1 MLLLSR
7 RLTCSIIQIISSR
20 GVSAIAGRAGNEKFK
35 RDPGKPGSVNKFN
48 EYQPNFTLYEVKYES
63 MLIAFVEN
71 QVAALE
77 DHLSVQSSEVRFENI
92 AAENLKTAAEMFMY
106 LNTCPGNDS
115 LKNWFRSW
123 SLFYDDLF
131 KAHNI
136 DHIILT
142 MNRIIKSNLPPN
154 KDAKVGSVLKRTA
167 KLLSLKLGKIQSL
180 LPGQSR
186 NVTYTDDQS
195 MNTSEGKKIA
205 KVGVSGKN

>member
-1 MLLLSR
+1 M
-7 RLTCSIIQIISSR
+7 
-20 GVSAIAGRAGNEKFK
+20 
-35 RDPGKPGSVNKFN
+35 NKFN

-77 DHLSVQSSEVRFENI
+77 DHLSVKSSEVRFENI
-92 AAENLKTAAEMFMY
+92 AAENLKSAAEMFMY

-136 DHIILT
+136 DYIILT

>member
-1 MLLLSR
+1 
-7 RLTCSIIQIISSR
+7 
-20 GVSAIAGRAGNEKFK
+20 
-35 RDPGKPGSVNKFN
+35 
-48 EYQPNFTLYEVKYES
+48 
-63 MLIAFVEN
+63 
-71 QVAALE
+71 
-77 DHLSVQSSEVRFENI
+77 
-92 AAENLKTAAEMFMY
+92 
-106 LNTCPGNDS
+106 
-115 LKNWFRSW
+115 
-123 SLFYDDLF
+123 
-131 KAHNI
+131 
-136 DHIILT
+136 